1 MMCLAATAV
10 RLTFDEDGSDVA
22 RAKHRQGGRWLI
34 AAVTIG
40 VLAVVTAGTT
50 FAAYRYDASTSDR
63 ILPGVSV
70 GGVDVGGMKRDE
82 AVRTLRELAE
92 RTLYGELVVEAAGHS
107 WNVTPAS
114 LGMTANVEG
123 AVAKALAV
131 ADDLSLT
138 SRVYHRLRDV
148 PVDVSLDLRF
158 DEHRREVKAFV
169 QQAFDEVA
177 IPAVDARFALVDGE
191 LVTNRSHTGREL
203 AVGAATDQIL
213 EALGQRTE
221 AVEVPVRTVE
231 PSVTTAALGQSIVV
245 DLSEN
250 HLYLYD
256 GLRVVANYPVA
267 TAAAGYTTPV
277 GTWEVVD
284 KRENPTWYNPAEDTW
299 GADLPPVIEPG
310 PGNPLGTRAI
320 YLNAPGI
327 RIHGTYSSSSIGTYA
342 SHGCIRMYISDSEE
356 LFDLVDT
363 GTRVIIKP

>member
-1 MMCLAATAV
+1 MCLAATAAGFIAT
-10 RLTFDEDGSDVA
+10 RTGWDVA
-22 RAKHRQGGRWLI
+22 RARHRRGGRWVVV
-34 AAVTIG
+34 AVTLG
-40 VLAVVTAGTT
+40 VLAVVTAGTA
-50 FAAYRYDASTSDR
+50 FAAYQYDASTSDR

-92 RTLYGELVVEAAGHS
+92 PTLYSELVVEAAGHS

-114 LGMTANVEG
+114 LGMTANVDG
-123 AVAKALAV
+123 AVARALAV

-138 SRVYHRLRDV
+138 ARVYHRLRDV
-148 PVDVSLDLRF
+148 PVDVSLDLVF
-158 DEHRREVKAFV
+158 DERRREVKAFV

-177 IPAVDARFALVDGE
+177 LPAVDARFALVDGE
-191 LVTNRSHTGREL
+191 LVTSRSHTGREL
-203 AVGAATDQIL
+203 AIGAATDRIL
-213 EALGQRTE
+213 EALGQRTD
-221 AVEVPVRTVE
+221 AIEVPVRTVE

-250 HLYLYD
+250 QLYLYD
-256 GLRVVANYPVA
+256 GLKVVADYPVA